1 MTVVKCS
8 LANQGN
14 EPNVVTEIVRFL
26 RYHFYAFLV
35 EYLGSINE
43 TSTFQKPSAMCCL
56 SKYRLNNSSKIIVIK
71 IEFFYIRDQKVTESV
86 WKMSFILNIKISTR
100 HTHFV

>member
-14 EPNVVTEIVRFL
+14 EPNIVTEIVRFL

-43 TSTFQKPSAMCCL
+43 TSTIQKPSAMYCL
-56 SKYRLNNSSKIIVIK
+56 
-71 IEFFYIRDQKVTESV
+71 
-86 WKMSFILNIKISTR
+86 
-100 HTHFV
+100 